1 MDKVFTIGKKAIFNA
16 TFSSNDR
23 DECLIDLDSIPTF
36 TIKNASDQMVY
47 EGISIKKTKGNYEG
61 SWDVPGSQTE
71 GNYFLTWNAIYGG
84 ELFQGLT
91 ETFTLKKPNVTLFK
105 KVNDYDIIVPQIELE
120 LIKSILAYP
129 CADEL
134 LLGNDQI
141 KRLCIYPAMR
151 EYFVKFPILER
162 YQQPMNNYL
171 EIPFPDQ
178 FVYGITECRAMGKL
192 FQSTGAVGSSFWQL
206 VLLNKG
212 MGFQGNSF
220 NSYGSNMRGYNPNG
234 LRQETRAYKNVL
246 DTYSND
252 GTFNYNINKPKKVI
266 EINATLQCE
275 VAITWARWSNRF
287 EDIEYERKNEVV
299 ELAQAYLLQHFAQT
313 IGLTDDG
320 NSDQTIN
327 AVEASSKSETLM
339 TRIRDKWANMSDIIV
354 MRIS

>member
-1 MDKVFTIGKKAIFNA
+1 MTTTFVIGQKASFEANFFDDKNSVVSPDSNPPYTI
-16 TFSSNDR
+16 SSSLG
-23 DECLIDLDSIPTF
+23 EIVE
-36 TIKNASDQMVY
+36 Q
-47 EGISIKKTKGNYEG
+47 GISSKVSKGIYRAEWTIPGGTNIGNYSITWLPSFGGQIMEG
-61 SWDVPGSQTE
+61 
-71 GNYFLTWNAIYGG
+71 
-84 ELFQGLT
+84 
-91 ETFTLKKPNVTLFK
+91 LKEEFSVSLPKVSLER
-105 KVNDYDIIVPQIELE
+105 KVNDYDIIIPQIELE

-134 LLGNDQI
+134 LLTDTQV
-141 KRLCIYPAMR
+141 KRLCVYPAMR

-162 YQQPMNNYL
+162 YQQPMQNYL
-171 EIPFPDQ
+171 EVPFPDQ
-178 FVYGITECRAMGKL
+178 FTYGLTECRAMGKL

-234 LRQETRAYKNVL
+234 LRQETRSYKYVL

-252 GTFNYNINKPKKVI
+252 GTFNYNINKTKKVI

-275 VAITWARWSNRF
+275 VAITWARWSNNF
-287 EDIEYERKNEVV
+287 DHIDYERRNEVI
-299 ELAQAYLLQHFAQT
+299 ELAQGYLLQHFAQT

-320 NSDQTIN
+320 NSEQTIN
-327 AVEASSKSETLM
+327 STDASSKAETLM
-339 TRIRDKWANMSDIIV
+339 TRIRDKWANMSDMIV

>member
-1 MDKVFTIGKKAIFNA
+1 MTASFVLGQKASFEANFYDDKNNVVSPDSNPSYTIISPLGEILEQGV
-16 TFSSNDR
+16 SSKISKGIYR
-23 DECLIDLDSIPTF
+23 AEWTIPGGID
-36 TIKNASDQMVY
+36 V
-47 EGISIKKTKGNYEG
+47 
-61 SWDVPGSQTE
+61 
-71 GNYFLTWNAIYGG
+71 GNYFIKWIPMFGG
-84 ELFQGLT
+84 TPMEGLQ
-91 ETFTLKKPNVTLFK
+91 EQFSVTLP
-105 KVNDYDIIVPQIELE
+105 KVSLERKINDYDIIIPQIELE

-134 LLGNDQI
+134 LLTDTQV
-141 KRLCIYPAMR
+141 KRLIVYRAMR
-151 EYFVKFPILER
+151 DYFVKFPILQR

-171 EIPFPDQ
+171 EVPFPDQ

-234 LRQETRAYKNVL
+234 LRQETRSYKYVL

-252 GTFNYNINKPKKVI
+252 GTFNYNINKTKKVI

-275 VAITWARWSNRF
+275 VAITWARWSNNF
-287 EDIEYERKNEVV
+287 NDIDYERRNEVI
-299 ELAQAYLLQHFAQT
+299 ELAQGYLLQHFAQT

-320 NSDQTIN
+320 NTEQTIN
-327 AVEASSKSETLM
+327 AVEASSKSETLINGV
-339 TRIRDKWANMSDIIV
+339 REKWNNMSDIVV